1 MYNLEYLGSS
11 VIIILSLIVF
21 TFLMFKYWQLLI
33 RKVKKYRNILF
44 ILRFLSILFIL
55 FLIIDPLIKWN
66 EKKNIPQNIDIF
78 FDLSESMFVHSK
90 KYNID
95 FNDIQNSIEE
105 WGYKN
110 NLQLDFFKFGKNIN
124 ILDNFNESEGITN
137 FNDIHDFILFEQTDQ
152 LLLIT
157 DGKATEGRDIKDIIY
172 DRNRP
177 IHTLGVGPIQIEQD
191 IKINDIIIPQY
202 LLEDSTSLLIKT
214 ESQLHE
220 KYTTVFKIQNELNEN
235 IYNKKIIFE
244 SGNQFLDI
252 KIKIP
257 SSSIYG
263 LNIANIIPIENERD
277 IHNNSYSFRGGI
289 LEPNIEVLLISGSL
303 SGNSFLISQT
313 LSKID
318 NISLQHYYR
327 KNYNDWSQDFILK
340 DESNIKMIVLDDFPI
355 YKNDEETFQKI
366 FNYSSDEN
374 VPIIYIEGPSFNLIA
389 AELINDTYP
398 NFTSMIA
405 DRKKLINIDSQSL
418 WKERLEIELDN
429 FPPQNRN
436 FKWILDKRSLLSYQ
450 DGSVMLGN
458 ADMLY
463 LLSIPNLVKNHFQLL
478 SINGSILTDLLHKI
492 FMYGLYG
499 SDSMLAI
506 TTDRNVYNK
515 GESIDISLHIP
526 DGIDLNDFIV
536 YSIVDNDTLE
546 LQCTSEIWKRTSVDC
561 SFLLE
566 NAGEYIFYGKALR
579 FDDKE
584 IYTENRSVFVRD
596 MNVEMKELIQEQQSL
611 IELSYK
617 TKGMY
622 QPIDSLDVM
631 LESIDITPIPSVV
644 KHQISGIKIQNYWWI
659 IILLLSFE
667 WFLRKKVRIL

>member
-1 MYNLEYLGSS
+1 MYNLEYLGCS
-11 VIIILSLIVF
+11 VIIILSLTVF
-21 TFLMFKYWQLLI
+21 TFLMFKYLQLLI

-90 KYNID
+90 KHNID

-157 DGKATEGRDIKDIIY
+157 DGKATEGRNIKDIIY

-263 LNIANIIPIENERD
+263 LNIAYIITIEKERD
-277 IHNNSYSFRGGI
+277 IHNNSY
-289 LEPNIEVLLISGSL
+289 
-303 SGNSFLISQT
+303 
-313 LSKID
+313 
-318 NISLQHYYR
+318 
-327 KNYNDWSQDFILK
+327 
-340 DESNIKMIVLDDFPI
+340 
-355 YKNDEETFQKI
+355 
-366 FNYSSDEN
+366 
-374 VPIIYIEGPSFNLIA
+374 
-389 AELINDTYP
+389 
-398 NFTSMIA
+398 
-405 DRKKLINIDSQSL
+405 
-418 WKERLEIELDN
+418 
-429 FPPQNRN
+429 
-436 FKWILDKRSLLSYQ
+436 
-450 DGSVMLGN
+450 
-458 ADMLY
+458 
-463 LLSIPNLVKNHFQLL
+463 
-478 SINGSILTDLLHKI
+478 
-492 FMYGLYG
+492 
-499 SDSMLAI
+499 
-506 TTDRNVYNK
+506 
-515 GESIDISLHIP
+515 
-526 DGIDLNDFIV
+526 
-536 YSIVDNDTLE
+536 
-546 LQCTSEIWKRTSVDC
+546 
-561 SFLLE
+561 
-566 NAGEYIFYGKALR
+566 
-579 FDDKE
+579 
-584 IYTENRSVFVRD
+584 
-596 MNVEMKELIQEQQSL
+596 
-611 IELSYK
+611 
-617 TKGMY
+617 
-622 QPIDSLDVM
+622 
-631 LESIDITPIPSVV
+631 
-644 KHQISGIKIQNYWWI
+644 
-659 IILLLSFE
+659 
-667 WFLRKKVRIL
+667 